1 MGKQSPS
8 RQSGIALPD
17 REANVPVQQFVADP
31 ARDWAKPED
40 TEERNVVLHRQRC
53 RQMCRSVGPE
63 AVGDQGLGEI
73 PPLELAEGAGSPS
86 GEIEKSRRKI
96 HKEKVEGILLG
107 SHNRLLSEA
116 LKLVPTSE

>member
-31 ARDWAKPED
+31 ARDWAK
-40 TEERNVVLHRQRC
+40 
-53 RQMCRSVGPE
+53 PE